1 MQILHQTLIPY
12 RTKSTLKEAAGN
24 RKSMNYRE
32 ARRVGIL
39 FSMNGMNDYEAV
51 RSFEAKL
58 KKDGKEVTVLCYLP
72 KGVENFDFHY
82 DIFTNKDFNLWGNI
96 KADNVQQFLLRP
108 LDLLICLD
116 ADPNF
121 YLEYLLA
128 ATKAP
133 FRIGAHSPKRE
144 ALFELMIG
152 QSESGQINELIQ
164 QIYHY
169 TNEL

>member
-12 RTKSTLKEAAGN
+12 RTKSVLKQAVSP

-32 ARRVGIL
+32 ARKVGIL
-39 FSMNGMNDYEAV
+39 FSMNGMDDYEAV
-51 RSFEAKL
+51 RNFEAKL
-58 KKDGKEVTVLCYLP
+58 KKDGKEVVVLCYLP
-72 KGVENFDFHY
+72 TGVENFDFHY
-82 DIFTNKDFNLWGNI
+82 DIFTNKDFNFWGNVQ
-96 KADNVQQFLLRP
+96 ANNVQQFLQQS

-116 ADPNF
+116 PDPNF

-128 ATKAP
+128 ASKAP
-133 FRIGAHSPKRE
+133 FRIGAHSQQRE
-144 ALFELMIG
+144 PLFELMIG
-152 QSESGQINELIQ
+152 QAEGREINELIQ